1 MQAAC
6 PHAAYLNC
14 SSAHEQRRGGLVKRI
29 AYVLGEFP
37 SISETFILREIRA
50 MRDLGYDIV
59 LFSLRRP
66 AAQPVHRSALLM
78 AAGVHYAGDEA
89 LSRAARAGD
98 GPAGRLRGSVAGAF
112 ASLVHRH
119 RRRPRAWLAAVRQ
132 FPAAVAFAREA
143 QRLDIQHVHAH
154 FAFVTADVAAVMAE
168 LMGVGFSVS
177 AHAWDI
183 YFTSGNEIRARLLN
197 AEFVAACT
205 RRNRDC
211 LLGALGSPWESRVH
225 LVYHGVD
232 PTEFRRREAGGD
244 VVLAVGRLIEKKGF
258 RDLID
263 ACRVLKDRGVN
274 FRCEL
279 VGDGPLRRDLETQI
293 QALGLGDAVA
303 LRGMLSEEDLIP
315 VYAQAGIVV
324 VPSVLAAGGDRDGL
338 PNVILEAMALQVPV
352 VSTSVSGIPEA
363 VENGGTG
370 FLVEPGRP
378 DALADGIER
387 LLKDPGLRN
396 RMGAKARARLEAEFD
411 IRKNVRPLAE
421 LFDACIRR
429 ARPEEDRYI
438 P

>member
-1 MQAAC
+1 M
-6 PHAAYLNC
+6 
-14 SSAHEQRRGGLVKRI
+14 
-29 AYVLGEFP
+29 
-37 SISETFILREIRA
+37 
-50 MRDLGYDIV
+50 
-59 LFSLRRP
+59 
-66 AAQPVHRSALLM
+66 
-78 AAGVHYAGDEA
+78 
-89 LSRAARAGD
+89 
-98 GPAGRLRGSVAGAF
+98 
-112 ASLVHRH
+112 
-119 RRRPRAWLAAVRQ
+119 
-132 FPAAVAFAREA
+132 
-143 QRLDIQHVHAH
+143 
-154 FAFVTADVAAVMAE
+154 
-168 LMGVGFSVS
+168 
-177 AHAWDI
+177 
-183 YFTSGNEIRARLLN
+183 
-197 AEFVAACT
+197 
-205 RRNRDC
+205 
-211 LLGALGSPWESRVH
+211 
-225 LVYHGVD
+225 
-232 PTEFRRREAGGD
+232 TEFRRSEAGGD
-244 VVLAVGRLIEKKGF
+244 LILAVGRLVEKKGF

-263 ACRVLKDRGVN
+263 ACRMLKDRGVS
-274 FRCEL
+274 FSSEL

-303 LRGMLSEEDLIP
+303 IRGMLSEEDLIP

-370 FLVEPGRP
+370 ILVEPGRP

-411 IRKNVRPLAE
+411 IRRNVRPLAE